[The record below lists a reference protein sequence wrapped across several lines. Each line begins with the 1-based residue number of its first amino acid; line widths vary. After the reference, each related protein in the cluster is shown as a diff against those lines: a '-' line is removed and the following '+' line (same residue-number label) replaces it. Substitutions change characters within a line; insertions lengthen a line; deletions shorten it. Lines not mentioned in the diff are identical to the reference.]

1 MLKKD
6 LDPEESGECFSAAV
20 ASDGSYNVPEGLIC
34 GFPLITQKD
43 GTIDIKRDIALSD
56 FGKTKIK
63 ISIDELQAIEEAE
76 TETTYA
82 FPVDPMTMN
91 MQLTGVLIMW
101 KG

>member
-1 MLKKD
+1 MCLQAGT
-6 LDPEESGECFSAAV
+6 LSG
-20 ASDGSYNVPEGLIC
+20 
-34 GFPLITQKD
+34 Q
-43 GTIDIKRDIALSD
+43 
-56 FGKTKIK
+56 
-63 ISIDELQAIEEAE
+63 LQAIEEAE

>member
-1 MLKKD
+1 MACINFKRRAGDTDVWFAPNGISPQTKRMKRMCLQAD
-6 LDPEESGECFSAAV
+6 TLSG
-20 ASDGSYNVPEGLIC
+20 
-34 GFPLITQKD
+34 Q
-43 GTIDIKRDIALSD
+43 
-56 FGKTKIK
+56 
-63 ISIDELQAIEEAE
+63 LQAIEEAE